1 MKLDDTDFALL
12 AVFLEGFFCGTISVL
27 QTSRPWIKQ
36 SNTALPRIG
45 LNSGIFALY
54 LYESKKNARTGNI
67 LLYTLCALYVLSFAG
82 FVLDITYVYVT
93 ASVSNISAN
102 NNDHIFQDPVLISFS
117 VTRARCQYIVPLYNC
132 HFSHNK
138 WWLRLHL
145 SIYRSTYEPCH
156 ISFTLFTQ
164 IFQDLPLL
172 DCMGLQHPCRN
183 HSFNLRIHILRSVNL
198 SSITS

>member
-1 MKLDDTDFALL
+1 LSSFQVQLSQALYLTRTAWIHIKEVSNDLHNEKQTIVMKLDDTDFALL

-27 QTSRPWIKQ
+27 QTSRPWTKQ

-67 LLYTLCALYVLSFAG
+67 LFYTLCALYVLSFAG

-102 NNDHIFQDPVLISFS
+102 NNDHIF
-117 VTRARCQYIVPLYNC
+117 
-132 HFSHNK
+132 
-138 WWLRLHL
+138 
-145 SIYRSTYEPCH
+145 
-156 ISFTLFTQ
+156 
-164 IFQDLPLL
+164 
-172 DCMGLQHPCRN
+172 
-183 HSFNLRIHILRSVNL
+183 
-198 SSITS
+198 